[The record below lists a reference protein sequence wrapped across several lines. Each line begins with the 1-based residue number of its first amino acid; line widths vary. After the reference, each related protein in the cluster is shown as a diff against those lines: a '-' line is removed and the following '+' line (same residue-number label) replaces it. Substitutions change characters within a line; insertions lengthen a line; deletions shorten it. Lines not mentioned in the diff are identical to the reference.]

1 MYPPSFGSGRLS
13 TDCSSSQLLSFK
25 FSISKVTE
33 KRAGIPSVAFLVV
46 HRAFLLPAQG
56 VFTANASTT
65 TLNRPHH
72 GTIGRPSA
80 DGHPSHRLSV
90 DSRLTVGE
98 KTATDSR
105 LTVDR
110 RSVDGRSTVGRR
122 SVDGRSTVGRRSV
135 DDRTTVGRRSVD
147 CRSTVDR
154 PSVSGG

>member
-1 MYPPSFGSGRLS
+1 MYPPSFGSGCLS

-33 KRAGIPSVAFLVV
+33 KRAGIPSVAFLVAN
-46 HRAFLLPAQG
+46 RAFLLPAQG

-72 GTIGRPSA
+72 GTIGRLSP

-90 DSRLTVGE
+90 DSRLTVGA

-105 LTVDR
+105 PTVSR
-110 RSVDGRSTVGRR
+110 RSVDGRSADRR
-122 SVDGRSTVGRRSV
+122 FQGVLT
-135 DDRTTVGRRSVD
+135 DRANFQSCV
-147 CRSTVDR
+147 TVDLSTLKIQVTR
-154 PSVSGG
+154 EEAAY